1 VSHTVRRPGKSG
13 PVSLAEL
20 SARAQRDV
28 DEGLV
33 PSCQLAL
40 AREGEIVAYET
51 FGGATPDSRY
61 TIFSVTKALVAAAV
75 WLLVGDGKLAYEDR
89 VADLIPEFDTNG
101 KRPVTVDHLLL
112 HTAGFPRAP
121 MRPEEGAVREGR
133 LARFASWRLDWEP
146 GARTEYHPTA
156 VHWVL
161 AELIERASGQDFRT
175 FVTAAAGGALTLGSG
190 EALNVEIVGDPANI
204 GTVERGEGDTLVIPE
219 IRGDLLL
226 RYNEP
231 AVRAAGVPGAG
242 ATGIAADVALFFQAL
257 LHNPD
262 GAWNPEVLADGTGV
276 VHNAMPDPYTRVPA
290 NRTRGLVLAGD
301 DGFESLRGFGPG
313 VSPRAFASPGLG
325 GQVAWAD
332 PESGLSFAFLTNGL
346 DADLVRAFRRSISLS
361 KLAAA
366 VT

>member
-1 VSHTVRRPGKSG
+1 M
-13 PVSLAEL
+13 SLADL
-20 SARAQRDV
+20 LARARRDV
-28 DEGLV
+28 EEGLV

-40 AREGEIVAYET
+40 ARDGELIAFET
-51 FGGATPDSRY
+51 FGEATNESRY
-61 TIFSVTKALVAAAV
+61 TIFSVTKALTASAV
-75 WLLVGDGKLAYEDR
+75 WLLVGDGKLGYEDR

-112 HTAGFPRAP
+112 HTAGFARAP

-133 LARFASWRLDWEP
+133 LARFATWRLDCEP
-146 GARTEYHPTA
+146 GTSTEYHPTA
-156 VHWVL
+156 AHWVL
-161 AELIERASGQDFRT
+161 AELIERVSGQDFRT
-175 FVTAAAGGALTLGSG
+175 FVTAAAGGSLTLGPG
-190 EALNVEIVGDPANI
+190 AALDVEIVGDPAEI
-204 GTVERGEGDTLVIPE
+204 GTVERGDGDTLVIPE
-219 IRGDLLL
+219 IRDDLLL

-231 AVRAAGVPGAG
+231 AVRSAGVPGAG
-242 ATGIAADVALFFQAL
+242 ATGTAADVAYFFQAL
-257 LHNPD
+257 LHNP
-262 GAWNPEVLADGTGV
+262 GTKWNPEVLADGTGV
-276 VHNAMPDPYTRVPA
+276 VRNAMPDPYTRVAA

-332 PESGLSFAFLTNGL
+332 PESGLSFAYLTNGL

>member
-1 VSHTVRRPGKSG
+1 M
-13 PVSLAEL
+13 SLGDL
-20 SARAQRDV
+20 LARARLDV
-28 DEGLV
+28 DNGLV

-40 AREGEIVAYET
+40 AREGEIVAFET
-51 FGGATPDSRY
+51 FGAATPSSRY
-61 TIFSVTKALVAAAV
+61 TIFSVTKALVAAAT
-75 WLLVGDGKLAYEDR
+75 WKLVGEGKLRYADR
-89 VADLIPEFDTNG
+89 VADLIPEFGDND
-101 KRPVTVDHLLL
+101 KRSVTVDHLLL

-121 MRPEEGAVREGR
+121 MRPEEGATREGR

-146 GARTEYHPTA
+146 GTRTEYHPTA

-161 AELIERASGQDFRT
+161 AELIERVSGQDFRT
-175 FVTAAAGGALTLGSG
+175 FVSATAGGALTLGSA
-190 EALNVEIVGDPANI
+190 EALDIVIVGDPADI

-219 IRGDLLL
+219 IRSDLLL

-242 ATGIAADVALFFQAL
+242 ATGTAADVALFFQDL
-257 LHNPD
+257 LRNPD
-262 GAWNPEVLADGTGV
+262 DAWDAEVLADATGV
-276 VHNAMPDPYTRVPA
+276 VRNALPDPYTRVAA
-290 NRTRGLVLAGD
+290 NRTRGVVLAGD

-332 PESGLSFAFLTNGL
+332 PVSGLSFAYLTNGL
-346 DADLVRAFRRSISLS
+346 DADLVHAFRRSISLS